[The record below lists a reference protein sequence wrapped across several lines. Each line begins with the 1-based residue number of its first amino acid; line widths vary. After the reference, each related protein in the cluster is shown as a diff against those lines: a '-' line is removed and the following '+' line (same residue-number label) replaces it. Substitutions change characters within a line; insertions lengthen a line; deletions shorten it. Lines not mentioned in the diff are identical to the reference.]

1 VFKSIIH
8 FSVRKIKDI
17 LRPVSAQVVFVFIA
31 FAVMVMVSY
40 VLVGDIEHNHLK
52 HDTEN
57 AIAYTEANI
66 IADLQEPQTTLNTI
80 AETIRIMILDGNTFD
95 KIKVYINHITEYML
109 SDDQLVSYA
118 TGVFGVFDVFDGKF
132 CIGINWTPPD
142 DYVPADRPWYTAAVA
157 ANGSV
162 GMTEPYLDVA
172 VGVTSVTY
180 ARRIFDNEGRPLG
193 IICLGILLDRI
204 RSYADNTRITEGSYG
219 ILMDRRFEVIA
230 HPVPAYWGRSLRD
243 MNDGISLEYDLRHG
257 VDISERK
264 VKDYRGESAV
274 LFARQ
279 LQNGWYLGIMTP
291 ESAYY
296 QSMKSIARLLSVI
309 GLLMAITL
317 SAGLIRVAVAK
328 NRSDVTS
335 RQTGNFLATMSHEIR
350 TPMNVILGLTE
361 MQMQN
366 KMLPQDTSEA
376 MAKIY
381 NSGYSLLN
389 VINDILDLSKIEAG
403 KFELSP
409 AKYDVASLIHDT
421 TQMNIMRIGSRDIR
435 FELQIDPFA
444 PAELLG
450 DQLRIKQILNN
461 LLSNAF
467 KYTESGEVI
476 LSVTAKYED
485 RVKNPYV
492 SLIFYIQDTG
502 CGMTREQVSRIFNND
517 EYTISDQKANRET
530 EGAGLGLVIT
540 RRLIKMMNGSI
551 SVKSEPGKGSTF
563 TVHIP
568 QKNTGAA
575 PLGKETAESL
585 RQFRYKDMSQTET
598 AQIIREPMP
607 YGSVLIVD
615 DVETNIYVAKGL
627 LAPYGLTI
635 DTAGS
640 GFEAIEKIKAG
651 RLYDI
656 VFMDHMMPKMD
667 GIEATKI
674 IRDMGY
680 TRPVIALTANAVAG
694 QAEIFLSKG
703 FNDFISK
710 PIDIRHLNALLNTL
724 IRDKQPSDVI
734 EAARKSVLNNKPAV
748 EEAPQSS
755 INPELARTFI
765 RDAEKAIKV
774 LEMVYA
780 KRGALEDDD
789 IQLYVIN
796 VHAMKSALAN
806 IGETEVSGF
815 ARILEM
821 AGKERDLAI
830 ISTETPDFMNKL
842 QAIIKK
848 ITPQEEDDNGK
859 TAQED
864 WGFLQEKLIIFRA
877 ACTVYDKKAAK
888 EILVE
893 LKKKNW
899 SRATKEMLNTLAEHL
914 LHSDFEEAANIARDY
929 EFTE

>member
-8 FSVRKIKDI
+8 LSVRKAKDI
-17 LRPVSAQVVFVFIA
+17 LRPVSAQLVFVFIA
-31 FAVMVMVSY
+31 FAVMVIANY
-40 VLVGDIEHNHLK
+40 VLVGDIERNHLK
-52 HDTEN
+52 NDTEN
-57 AIAYTEANI
+57 AIAYTQANI
-66 IADLQEPQTTLNTI
+66 IAGLLEPETTLSTI
-80 AETIRIMILDGNTFD
+80 AETVRIMILNGNTFNM
-95 KIKVYINHITEYML
+95 VANYIDHVTKYML
-109 SDDQLVSYA
+109 ADDQLVSYA
-118 TGVFGVFDVFDGKF
+118 TGVYGVFDAFGGKF
-132 CIGINWTPPD
+132 WTGIDWTPPD
-142 DYVPADRPWYTAAVA
+142 DYEPASRPWYKAAIQA
-157 ANGSV
+157 DGAV
-162 GMTEPYLDVA
+162 GITEPYIDVSL
-172 VGVTSVTY
+172 GVISVTY
-180 ARRIFDNEGRPLG
+180 ARRIFDDEGRPLG
-193 IICLGILLDRI
+193 IVCLDILLDRI
-204 RSYADNTRITEGSYG
+204 RSYVENTRIAEGSYG
-219 ILMDRRFEVIA
+219 ILMDRQFNVIA
-230 HPVPAYWGRSLRD
+230 HPIPAYWGRSLRE
-243 MNDGISLEYDLRHG
+243 MNDGLFIEYDLLHG
-257 VDISERK
+257 VEISERK
-264 VKDYRGESAV
+264 VKDYKGDPCI
-274 LFARQ
+274 LFARR

-291 ESAYY
+291 ENIYY
-296 QSMKSIARLLSVI
+296 QSMKNIAHLLSVI

-317 SAGLIRVAVAK
+317 SIGLIRVAAEKNKADVA
-328 NRSDVTS
+328 S
-335 RQTGNFLATMSHEIR
+335 RQTGTFLATMSHEIR
-350 TPMNVILGLTE
+350 TPMNAILGITE

-366 KMLPQDTSEA
+366 RALPQDANEA

-389 VINDILDLSKIEAG
+389 VINDILDLSKIESG
-403 KFELSP
+403 KLELSP
-409 AKYDVASLIHDT
+409 IKYDVASLIHDT

-435 FELQIDPFA
+435 FELQVNPIT
-444 PAELLG
+444 PAELFG

-467 KYTESGEVI
+467 KYTESGEVV

-485 RVKNPYV
+485 RVRSPYV
-492 SLIFYIQDTG
+492 SLVFHVRDTG
-502 CGMTREQVSRIFNND
+502 RGMTKEQVSKIFDDD
-517 EYTISDQKANRET
+517 EYTILDQEANRET

-540 RRLIKMMNGSI
+540 KQLIKMMNGSI
-551 SVKSEPGKGSTF
+551 SVKSEPGEGSTF

-575 PLGKETAESL
+575 PLGAETAESL
-585 RQFRYKDMSQTET
+585 RQFHYKDISPMET

-667 GIEATKI
+667 GIEATKN
-674 IRDMGY
+674 IREMGY
-680 TRPVIALTANAVAG
+680 NRPVIALTANAVAG
-694 QAEIFLSKG
+694 QAEIFLSNG

-724 IRDKQPSDVI
+724 IRDKQPPEVI
-734 EAARKSVLNNKPAV
+734 EAARKSALNKPAA
-748 EEAPQSS
+748 EETPQSS
-755 INPELARTFI
+755 VEPELARTFI

-774 LEMVYA
+774 LETVYA
-780 KRGALEDDD
+780 KRDALEDDD

-806 IGETEVSGF
+806 IGETELSGS

-821 AGKERDLAI
+821 AGKGRDLAI
-830 ISTETPDFMNKL
+830 ISDQTPEFMNKL
-842 QAIIKK
+842 RAIIKK
-848 ITPQEEDDNGK
+848 ITPQEEDDNDK

-864 WGFLQEKLIIFRA
+864 QRFLQEKLIVFRA
-877 ACTVYDKKAAK
+877 ACTIYDKKAAK
-888 EILVE
+888 EVLVE

-899 SRATKEMLNTLAEHL
+899 SRATKDMLNTLAEHL

-929 EFTE
+929 EFAE

>member
-1 VFKSIIH
+1 
-8 FSVRKIKDI
+8 VRKVKDI
-17 LRPVSAQVVFVFIA
+17 LRPVSAQLVFVFIA
-31 FAVMVMVSY
+31 FAVMMMVSY
-40 VLVGDIEHNHLK
+40 VLVGEVERGHLK
-52 HDTEN
+52 NDTES

-66 IADLQEPQTTLNTI
+66 IADLLEPQTTLNTI
-80 AETIRIMILDGNTFD
+80 AETIRIMILNGNTFD
-95 KIKVYINHITEYML
+95 MVADFINHVTDYML
-109 SDDQLVSYA
+109 IDDQLVSYA
-118 TGVFGVFDVFDGKF
+118 TGVFGAFDVFDGKF
-132 CIGINWTPPD
+132 CIGIDWTPPD
-142 DYVPADRPWYTAAVA
+142 DYAPVDRPWYKAAIE
-157 ANGSV
+157 ANGKV
-162 GMTEPYLDVA
+162 GMTEPYLDVSVGA
-172 VGVTSVTY
+172 VSVTY
-180 ARRIFDNEGRPLG
+180 ARRIFDDKGRPLG
-193 IICLGILLDRI
+193 IVCLGILLDRI
-204 RSYADNTRITEGSYG
+204 RSYAGNTRVTEGSYG
-219 ILMDRRFEVIA
+219 ILLDRQFEVVA
-230 HPVPAYWGRSLRD
+230 HPVPAYWGWSLRN
-243 MNDGISLEYDLRHG
+243 MNDGVSIEDDLRQG
-257 VDISERK
+257 VKISERK
-264 VKDYRGESAV
+264 VKDYRGDSAV

-291 ESAYY
+291 EKAYY
-296 QSMKSIARLLSVI
+296 RSMKNIARSLSVI

-317 SAGLIRVAVAK
+317 SAGLIRVSAAK
-328 NRSDVTS
+328 NKADVKS
-335 RQTGNFLATMSHEIR
+335 RHTGNFLATMSHEIR
-350 TPMNVILGLTE
+350 TPMNAILGLTE

-366 KMLPQDTSEA
+366 KTLPQDASEA

-381 NSGYSLLN
+381 NSGYSLLS

-403 KFELSP
+403 NLELSP
-409 AKYDVASLIHDT
+409 VKYDVASLIHDT
-421 TQMNIMRIGSRDIR
+421 TQMNMMRIGSRDIR
-435 FELQIDPFA
+435 FELQVDPFV
-444 PAELLG
+444 PTELLG

-492 SLIFYIQDTG
+492 SLVFQVRDTG
-502 CGMTREQVSRIFNND
+502 RGMTKEQVSNIFDDD
-517 EYTISDQKANRET
+517 EYTVLNQEANRET
-530 EGAGLGLVIT
+530 EGAGLGLIIT
-540 RRLIKMMNGSI
+540 RQLLKMMNGSI
-551 SVKSEPGKGSTF
+551 SVKSEPGKGSSF
-563 TVHIP
+563 IVNIP
-568 QKNTGAA
+568 QKSTNAV
-575 PLGKETAESL
+575 PLGEETAESL
-585 RQFRYKDMSQTET
+585 RQFRYKDISPTET
-598 AQIIREPMP
+598 AQMLREPMP

-667 GIEATKI
+667 GIEATKN
-674 IRDMGY
+674 IRELGY

-694 QAEIFLSKG
+694 QAEIFLSSG

-724 IRDKQPSDVI
+724 IRDKQPPEVI
-734 EAARKSVLNNKPAV
+734 ESARKSALNKPAV
-748 EEAPQSS
+748 EETPQVS
-755 INPELARTFI
+755 IDPELARTFI

-780 KRGALEDDD
+780 KRDALEDDD

-821 AGKERDLAI
+821 AGKEQDLAI

-859 TAQED
+859 ISQED
-864 WGFLQEKLIIFRA
+864 QDFLQEQLLLFRA
-877 ACTVYDKKAAK
+877 ACTIYDKKSAK
-888 EILVE
+888 EVLVE

-899 SRATKEMLNTLAEHL
+899 PKATKEMLNTLAEHL
-914 LHSDFEEAANIARDY
+914 LHSDFEEATNIARDY